1 MYASTTAKPV
11 IVTLEIDPSDMA
23 RFNTLRKL
31 HFPAHANYLD
41 AHLTLFYRLPGME
54 AAIPETLLKYSQ
66 RAPMVLQ
73 VNDIVNFGTG
83 VAYTLHAPA
92 LQELHKDLQAAFDP
106 WLVRQDRQPLRPH
119 ITIQNKVTAFKAAQ
133 LQAQLKETFLPF
145 DITATGFATWAYLQG
160 PWKALEK
167 FMFRA

>member
-1 MYASTTAKPV
+1 MYQLQPKPV
-11 IVTLEIDPSDMA
+11 IVTLEIDPSDMV
-23 RFNTLRKL
+23 RFNTLRGR

-54 AAIPETLLKYSQ
+54 PVIPETLQHYSA
-66 RAPMVLQ
+66 RTPLPLQ
-73 VNDIVNFGTG
+73 VDGIVNFGTG

-92 LQELHKDLQAAFDP
+92 LQELHRQLQAAFDP

-133 LQAQLKETFLPF
+133 LHTLLKEDFTPF
-145 DITATGFATWAYLQG
+145 EVTAVGFGTWAYLKG
-160 PWKALEK
+160 PWKALDR
-167 FMFRA
+167 FMFRG